1 MRRQRLSTYSRNF
14 SFWARRC
21 ERMGGKTGLLAT
33 ICGGSTIRRIYRRS
47 HVPTIVDMSL
57 ECDPKWTH
65 LLLIN
70 AIWKHI
76 AVASLDRAHPVVSA
90 RMPQQ
95 RTRFDAGRGESSKC
109 QIEMDIPCKRP
120 ANTSVQ
126 SSLLVLLTE
135 RQSRC
140 PIWARYSDQKKK
152 NFAWCEMQIR
162 MMMNWTCA
170 SRMWFVVWGI
180 WMGQCCVGM
189 WIAFSFDFRSSRSS
203 IFFVLLHCRI
213 FIVFHTTHTSPIG
226 IYRYIHLL
234 DNGISTFLYC
244 TSLITLWRT
253 EYLHTARLSIG
264 STSYIRNPWWFMFH
278 AEAFFYKCPLSRSSV
293 KQLLGSDVPLF
304 LDNMSMI
311 AMVFVTCNRP
321 TAILLWHRKVIA
333 GWPVFAHQSP
343 MSVGV
348 LFGIKNAPYLEG
360 V

>member
-1 MRRQRLSTYSRNF
+1 
-14 SFWARRC
+14 
-21 ERMGGKTGLLAT
+21 
-33 ICGGSTIRRIYRRS
+33 
-47 HVPTIVDMSL
+47 
-57 ECDPKWTH
+57 
-65 LLLIN
+65 
-70 AIWKHI
+70 
-76 AVASLDRAHPVVSA
+76 
-90 RMPQQ
+90 MPQQ
-95 RTRFDAGRGESSKC
+95 LSTCPSNAIRSEPTCCSKMRFESTSPLQASIVPIQSWALECRSSGQDSTPEGANRQSAKLKWTFRVSVQQILPSKARFSSSSLNVRADAQSGRGTR
-109 QIEMDIPCKRP
+109 I
-120 ANTSVQ
+120 
-126 SSLLVLLTE
+126 
-135 RQSRC
+135 
-140 PIWARYSDQKKK
+140 KKK
-152 NFAWCEMQIR
+152 KTLRDVKCKSGWWWTGLALPECGLSFGAFEWDSVALECELRFLLIFGR
-162 MMMNWTCA
+162 L
-170 SRMWFVVWGI
+170 
-180 WMGQCCVGM
+180 
-189 WIAFSFDFRSSRSS
+189 DLRSS
-203 IFFVLLHCRI
+203 IFVLLHCRI

-278 AEAFFYKCPLSRSSV
+278 AEAFFYKCPLSRSLV
-293 KQLLGSDVPLF
+293 KQLLGSHVRLF